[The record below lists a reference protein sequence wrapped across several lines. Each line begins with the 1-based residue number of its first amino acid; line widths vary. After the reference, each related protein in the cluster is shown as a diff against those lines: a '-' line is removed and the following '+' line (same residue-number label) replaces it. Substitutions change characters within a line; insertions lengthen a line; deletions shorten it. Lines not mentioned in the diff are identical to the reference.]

1 MFKIG
6 DKVRR
11 KESNRDDAMW
21 PYGDRVLEVFAIEP
35 GTDSLRFEGCE
46 EDVAWYRG
54 FFDAVVK
61 NRVVEAMVSAK
72 VGPFKVR
79 VWVNVDPATPL
90 TEVRAA
96 AVQNLLVEVDDN
108 YRDPDIGHDDTIVRL
123 QDLLEKREDVAAY
136 EIMGTDGCGVV
147 VYPDWR

>member
-11 KESNRDDAMW
+11 KAEFRDPSEWDH
-21 PYGDRVLEVFAIEP
+21 GDRTLTVKEVHLASNSVYFEEIESVY
-35 GTDSLRFEGCE
+35 GIFNFEPAKPE
-46 EDVAWYRG
+46 R
-54 FFDAVVK
+54 
-61 NRVVEAMVSAK
+61 NRVVEAMESAK

-79 VWVNVDPATPL
+79 VWVSVDPATPL
-90 TEVRAA
+90 TEVRAG
-96 AVQNLLVEVDDN
+96 AVQTLLAEVDDN
-108 YRDPDIGHDDTIVRL
+108 YRDPEIGHDDTIVRL

-136 EIMGTDGCGVV
+136 EITGTDGCGVV